1 MLNFITQKII
11 KPFSSVLRQHRKP
24 YLLILLFFLGLQ
36 LSCDT
41 ELFELDKLSQNTG
54 LTPSLQFPIAQAEI
68 QLNSYLDSLDFDV
81 DYERDDYATIYVS
94 DSIQRLVESSFEDVY
109 DPTEL
114 STMVESSYT
123 LSPIELEDTTN
134 NLDRISMSDLT
145 GFPNGTSLAIPQFHD
160 TISLGS
166 LDMYNEPYRSAR
178 FFDGSIEFLVTN
190 ELPIDAEKKILLY
203 DENDQLITSSETFSV
218 AKNTSETS
226 SIQIDGLIISKRLE
240 ARLEIQSQGSAQPI
254 TVDSQSQFVNTQF
267 NLLGARVDQLVLNQA
282 KSFNYTFSTAIQFDE
297 SDDISLEKMF
307 LEESIMKLEFINQI
321 DHPIELH
328 ISSGDLTVDG
338 LPLQLHYTI
347 LRNNQ
352 TQVFPEDLKN
362 TDIEFTSDPVTGN
375 SQFSIDY
382 DLTLDLQPGDMLE
395 ANRDLR
401 YKALFEVVDFEYV
414 YGNFTNKQHIVSD
427 SIRINQKLSE
437 LYDKVNVVDPKL
449 SFTAHNGFGI
459 PLSFSYDLFGKRT
472 DGSQLEFVSANNS
485 QDIDAPAQLY
495 DVTTTTWFYDRS
507 NSNLDEWVSF
517 FPDDEIEF
525 EATLEINPNAV
536 NDNFLHDDSEFWID
550 IYAETPLHFNID
562 NVEILDTLTIDSPI
576 DTSDLDQILEATL
589 HFDYRSELPLEV
601 QLRTQMIDTLSK
613 NVFFEL
619 DPLLL
624 NPAPISDI
632 GEVTE
637 PATGR
642 MSISLTQYE
651 ITDLADVN
659 GIPFELTISSSDA
672 ETKNAIISADSTIE
686 LKVQVEVKIDVD
698 E

>member
-226 SIQIDGLIISKRLE
+226 SIQIDGLTISKRLE

-659 GIPFELTISSSDA
+659 GIPFELTISSSDP
-672 ETKNAIISADSTIE
+672 ETKDAKISANSTIE
-686 LKVQVEVKIDVD
+686 LKVQVEVKIDLD

>member
-1 MLNFITQKII
+1 MFSFTSQHFLTKI
-11 KPFSSVLRQHRKP
+11 SALRQYRKSN
-24 YLLILLFFLGLQ
+24 LLLLLFLGFQ

-41 ELFELDKLSQNTG
+41 ELLEIDKLSQNTG
-54 LTPSLQFPIAQAEI
+54 LTPIVQLPIAQAEV

-81 DYERDDYATIYVS
+81 DYDRDEYATIYVS
-94 DSIQRLVESSFEDVY
+94 DSIQRLLEISIQDVY

-114 STMVESSYT
+114 SAEVESSYT

-134 NLDRISMSDLT
+134 DFDRKSMSEVTQIPDSTTTVIPPFQSTIVL
-145 GFPNGTSLAIPQFHD
+145 GT
-160 TISLGS
+160 
-166 LDMYNEPYRSAR
+166 LDIYNEPYKSAR
-178 FFDGSIEFLVTN
+178 FFDGSIEFTVTN
-190 ELPIDAEKKILLY
+190 EFPIDADIRILLY
-203 DENDQLITSSETFSV
+203 DENNQLITSSETFTA

-226 SIQIDGLIISKRLE
+226 AIQIDGLTISKILE
-240 ARLEIQSQGSAQPI
+240 ARLEIQSPGTTQPI
-254 TVDSQSQFVNTQF
+254 TTDNQSQFIDTQF
-267 NLLGARVDQLVLNQA
+267 NLSDARVDQLVLNQA
-282 KSFNYTFSTAIQFDE
+282 ESFNYTFSTSVELDE
-297 SDDISLEKMF
+297 SGDILLEKMF
-307 LEESIMKLEFINQI
+307 LEESIMKLEFVNQI
-321 DHPIELH
+321 DLPLELH

-347 LRNNQ
+347 FRNNQ

-362 TDIEFTSDPVTGN
+362 TAIEFTSDPITGN

-382 DLTLDLQPGDMLE
+382 DLTLDLQPGDVLE
-395 ANRDLR
+395 ANRDLS

-427 SIRINQKLSE
+427 SIRINEKLSE

-449 SFTAHNGFGI
+449 TFTAHNGFGI
-459 PLSFSYDLFGKRT
+459 PLSFSYDLFGTRT
-472 DGSQLEFVSANNS
+472 DGSQFEFVFDNND
-485 QDIDAPAQLY
+485 QAIDAATQLY
-495 DVTTTTWFYDRS
+495 EIAPSEWFYDKS
-507 NSNLDEWVSF
+507 NSNLDELISF
-517 FPDDEIEF
+517 IPDDKLNLD
-525 EATLEINPNAV
+525 ATLDVNPDAV
-536 NDNFLHDDSEFWID
+536 NDNFLHDESEFWID
-550 IYAETPLHFNID
+550 IYAEAPLHFNIK

-576 DTSDLDQILEATL
+576 DTSDHNQILEATL

-624 NPAPISDI
+624 NPASISEI

-637 PATGR
+637 PGTGR
-642 MSISLTQYE
+642 MSISLTEDE

-659 GIPFELTISSSDA
+659 GIPFELTISSSDP
-672 ETKNAIISADSTIE
+672 ETKDAKISANSTIE

>member
-1 MLNFITQKII
+1 LFSFTSQHFLTKI
-11 KPFSSVLRQHRKP
+11 SALRQYRKSN
-24 YLLILLFFLGLQ
+24 LLLLLFLGFQ

-41 ELFELDKLSQNTG
+41 ELLEIDKLSQNTG
-54 LTPSLQFPIAQAEI
+54 LTPIVQLPIAQAEV

-81 DYERDDYATIYVS
+81 DYDRDEYATIYVS
-94 DSIQRLVESSFEDVY
+94 DSIQRLLEISIQDVY

-114 STMVESSYT
+114 SAEVESSYT

-134 NLDRISMSDLT
+134 DFDRKSMSEVTQIPDSTTTVIPPFQSTIVL
-145 GFPNGTSLAIPQFHD
+145 GT
-160 TISLGS
+160 
-166 LDMYNEPYRSAR
+166 LDIYNEPYKSAR
-178 FFDGSIEFLVTN
+178 FFDGSIEFTVTN
-190 ELPIDAEKKILLY
+190 EFPIDADIRILLY
-203 DENDQLITSSETFSV
+203 DENNQLITSSETFTA

-226 SIQIDGLIISKRLE
+226 AIQIDGLTISKILE
-240 ARLEIQSQGSAQPI
+240 ARLEIQSPGTTQPI
-254 TVDSQSQFVNTQF
+254 TTDNQSQFIDTQF
-267 NLLGARVDQLVLNQA
+267 NLSDARVDQLVLNQA
-282 KSFNYTFSTAIQFDE
+282 ESFNYTFSTSVELDE
-297 SDDISLEKMF
+297 SGDILLEKMF
-307 LEESIMKLEFINQI
+307 LEESIMKLEFVNQI
-321 DHPIELH
+321 DLPLELH

-347 LRNNQ
+347 FRNNQ

-362 TDIEFTSDPVTGN
+362 TAIEFTSDPITGN

-382 DLTLDLQPGDMLE
+382 DLTLDLQPGDVLE
-395 ANRDLR
+395 ANRDLS

-427 SIRINQKLSE
+427 SIRINEKLSE

-449 SFTAHNGFGI
+449 TFTAHNGFGI
-459 PLSFSYDLFGKRT
+459 PLSFSYDLFGTRT
-472 DGSQLEFVSANNS
+472 DGSQFEFVFDNND
-485 QDIDAPAQLY
+485 QAIDAATQLY
-495 DVTTTTWFYDRS
+495 EIAPSEWFYDKS
-507 NSNLDEWVSF
+507 NSNLDELISF
-517 FPDDEIEF
+517 IPDDKLNLD
-525 EATLEINPNAV
+525 ATLDVNPDAV
-536 NDNFLHDDSEFWID
+536 NDNFLHDESEFWID
-550 IYAETPLHFNID
+550 IYAEAPLHFNIK

-576 DTSDLDQILEATL
+576 DTSDHNQILEATL

-624 NPAPISDI
+624 NPASISEI

-637 PATGR
+637 PGTGR
-642 MSISLTQYE
+642 MSISLTEDE

-659 GIPFELTISSSDA
+659 GIPFELTISSSDP
-672 ETKNAIISADSTIE
+672 ETKDAKISANSTIE

>member
-1 MLNFITQKII
+1 MSNFEEQSFLIKIYI
-11 KPFSSVLRQHRKP
+11 LRQYRKL
-24 YLLILLFFLGLQ
+24 YSLLLIFLLGLQ

-41 ELFELDKLSQNTG
+41 ELLELDKLSQNTG
-54 LTPSLQFPIAQAEI
+54 LTPSLQLPIAQAEI
-68 QLNSYLDSLDFDV
+68 QLNSYLDSLDFYV
-81 DYERDDYATIYVS
+81 DYERDTYATIYVS
-94 DSIQRLVESSFEDVY
+94 DSIQRLVETSFEDVY
-109 DPTEL
+109 DPTGL
-114 STMVESSYT
+114 STVVESSYT
-123 LSPIELEDTTN
+123 LSPIELEDTTS

-145 GFPNGTSLAIPQFHD
+145 GFPNGTPLTISQFHD
-160 TISLGS
+160 TISLGI
-166 LDMYNEPYRSAR
+166 LDMYNEDYRSVR
-178 FFDGSIEFLVTN
+178 FFDGSIEFSVTN

-218 AKNTSETS
+218 AKNSSETATV
-226 SIQIDGLIISKRLE
+226 QIEGLIISKRIE
-240 ARLEIQSQGSAQPI
+240 ARLEIQSQGSAQLI
-254 TVDSQSQFVNTQF
+254 TVDSQQFVDTQF
-267 NLLGARVDQLVLNQA
+267 NLLNASIDQLELNQA
-282 KSFNYTFSTAIQFDE
+282 KSFNYTFSTSVELDE
-297 SDDISLEKMF
+297 SGDISLTQMY
-307 LEESIMKLEFINQI
+307 LEESIMDLEFVNQI

-347 LRNNQ
+347 IGNDQ
-352 TQVFPEDLKN
+352 TQVFSEDLKN
-362 TDIEFTSDPVTGN
+362 TQIEFTSDPITGI

-382 DLTLDLQPGDMLE
+382 DLTLNLQPSDVLE

-427 SIRINQKLSE
+427 SIRINEKLSE
-437 LYDKVNVVDPKL
+437 LYDKVNVINPKL
-449 SFTAHNGFGI
+449 TFTAHNGFGI
-459 PLSFSYDLFGKRT
+459 PLSFAYDLFGMRT
-472 DGSQLEFVSANNS
+472 DGSQFEFVLDNND
-485 QDIDAPAQLY
+485 QAIEAATQLY
-495 DVTTTTWFYDRS
+495 EIAPSEWFYDKY
-507 NSNLDEWVSF
+507 NSNLDELISF
-517 FPDDEIEF
+517 IPDDKLNLDAI
-525 EATLEINPNAV
+525 LDVNPNAV
-536 NDNFLHDDSEFWID
+536 NDNFLHDESEFWID
-550 IYAETPLHFNID
+550 IYAETPLHFNIN

-576 DTSDLDQILEATL
+576 DTSDLNQILEATL

-624 NPAPISDI
+624 NPASISDI

-642 MSISLTQYE
+642 MSISLTEDE

-659 GIPFELTISSSDA
+659 GIPFELTISSSDP
-672 ETKNAIISADSTIE
+672 ETKDAIISANSTIE
-686 LKVQVEVKIDVD
+686 LQVQVEVKIDLD

>member
-1 MLNFITQKII
+1 M
-11 KPFSSVLRQHRKP
+11 RQYRKSN
-24 YLLILLFFLGLQ
+24 LLLLLFLGFQ

-41 ELFELDKLSQNTG
+41 ELLEIDKLSQNTG
-54 LTPSLQFPIAQAEI
+54 LTPIVQLPIAQAEV

-81 DYERDDYATIYVS
+81 DYDRDDYATIYVS
-94 DSIQRLVESSFEDVY
+94 DSIQRLLEISIQDVY

-114 STMVESSYT
+114 SAEVESSYT

-134 NLDRISMSDLT
+134 DFDRKSMSEVIQIPDSTTTVIPLFQST
-145 GFPNGTSLAIPQFHD
+145 IVLGT
-160 TISLGS
+160 
-166 LDMYNEPYRSAR
+166 LDIYNEPYQSAR
-178 FFDGSIEFLVTN
+178 FFDGSIEFTVTN
-190 ELPIDAEKKILLY
+190 EFPIDADIRILLY
-203 DENDQLITSSETFSV
+203 DENNQLITSSETFTA

-226 SIQIDGLIISKRLE
+226 AIQIDGLTISKRLE
-240 ARLEIQSQGSAQPI
+240 ARLEIQSPGTTQPI
-254 TVDSQSQFVNTQF
+254 TTDYQSQFIDTQF
-267 NLLGARVDQLVLNQA
+267 NLSDARVDQLVLNQA
-282 KSFNYTFSTAIQFDE
+282 ESFNYTFSTSVELDE
-297 SDDISLEKMF
+297 SGDILLEKMF
-307 LEESIMKLEFINQI
+307 LEESIMKLEFVNQI
-321 DHPIELH
+321 DLPLELH

-338 LPLQLHYTI
+338 SPLQLHYTI
-347 LRNNQ
+347 LGNNQ
-352 TQVFPEDLKN
+352 TQVFSEDLKN
-362 TDIEFTSDPVTGN
+362 TAIEFTSDPATGN
-375 SQFSIDY
+375 RQFSIDY
-382 DLTLDLQPGDMLE
+382 DLTLNLQPGDVLE
-395 ANRDLR
+395 ANRDLS

-414 YGNFTNKQHIVSD
+414 YGNFTPKQHMVSD
-427 SIRINQKLSE
+427 SIRIDQKLSE
-437 LYDKVNVVDPKL
+437 LYNKVNVVDPKL
-449 SFTAHNGFGI
+449 TFTAHNGFGI

-472 DGSQLEFVSANNS
+472 DGSQFEFVLDTNN
-485 QDIDAPAQLY
+485 QAIDAAPQLY
-495 DVTTTTWFYDRS
+495 EIASSEWFYDKS
-507 NSNLDEWVSF
+507 NSNLDELISF
-517 FPDDEIEF
+517 IPDDKLNLD
-525 EATLEINPNAV
+525 ATFDVNPNAV
-536 NDNFLHDDSEFWID
+536 NDNFLHDESEFWID
-550 IYAETPLHFNID
+550 IYAETPLHFNIN

-642 MSISLTQYE
+642 MSISLTEDE

-659 GIPFELTISSSDA
+659 GIPFELTISSSDP
-672 ETKNAIISADSTIE
+672 ETKDAKISANSTIE

>member
-1 MLNFITQKII
+1 MFSFTAQHFLTKI
-11 KPFSSVLRQHRKP
+11 SALRQYRKSN
-24 YLLILLFFLGLQ
+24 LLLLLFLGFQ

-41 ELFELDKLSQNTG
+41 ELLEIDKLSQNTG
-54 LTPSLQFPIAQAEI
+54 LTPIVQLPIAQAEV

-81 DYERDDYATIYVS
+81 DYDRDDYATIYVS
-94 DSIQRLVESSFEDVY
+94 DSIQRLLEISIQDVY

-114 STMVESSYT
+114 SAEVESSYT

-134 NLDRISMSDLT
+134 DFDRKSMSEVIQIPDSTTTVIPLFQST
-145 GFPNGTSLAIPQFHD
+145 IVLGT
-160 TISLGS
+160 
-166 LDMYNEPYRSAR
+166 LDIYNEPYQSAR
-178 FFDGSIEFLVTN
+178 FFDGSIEFTVTN
-190 ELPIDAEKKILLY
+190 EFPIDADIRILLY
-203 DENDQLITSSETFSV
+203 DENNQLITSSETFTA

-226 SIQIDGLIISKRLE
+226 AIQIDGLTISKRLE
-240 ARLEIQSQGSAQPI
+240 ARLEIQSPGTTQPI
-254 TVDSQSQFVNTQF
+254 TTDYQSQFIDTQF
-267 NLLGARVDQLVLNQA
+267 NLSDARVDQLVLNQA
-282 KSFNYTFSTAIQFDE
+282 ESFNYTFSTSVELDE
-297 SDDISLEKMF
+297 SGDILLEKMF
-307 LEESIMKLEFINQI
+307 LEESIMKLEFVNQI
-321 DHPIELH
+321 DLPLELH

-338 LPLQLHYTI
+338 SPLQLHYTI
-347 LRNNQ
+347 LGNNQ
-352 TQVFPEDLKN
+352 TQVFSEDLKN
-362 TDIEFTSDPVTGN
+362 TAIEFTSDPATGN
-375 SQFSIDY
+375 RQFSIDY
-382 DLTLDLQPGDMLE
+382 DLTLNLQPGDVLE
-395 ANRDLR
+395 ANRDLS

-414 YGNFTNKQHIVSD
+414 YGNFTPKQHMVSD
-427 SIRINQKLSE
+427 SIRIDQKLSE
-437 LYDKVNVVDPKL
+437 LYNKVNVVDPKL
-449 SFTAHNGFGI
+449 TFTAHNGFGI

-472 DGSQLEFVSANNS
+472 DGSQFEFVLDTNN
-485 QDIDAPAQLY
+485 QAIDAAPQLY
-495 DVTTTTWFYDRS
+495 EIASSEWFYDKS
-507 NSNLDEWVSF
+507 NSNLDELISF
-517 FPDDEIEF
+517 IPDDKLNLD
-525 EATLEINPNAV
+525 ATFDVNPNAV
-536 NDNFLHDDSEFWID
+536 NDNFLHDESEFWID
-550 IYAETPLHFNID
+550 IYAETPLHFNIN

-642 MSISLTQYE
+642 MSISLTEDE

-659 GIPFELTISSSDA
+659 GIPFELTISSSDP
-672 ETKNAIISADSTIE
+672 ETKDAKISANSTIE

>member
-1 MLNFITQKII
+1 L
-11 KPFSSVLRQHRKP
+11 
-24 YLLILLFFLGLQ
+24 FLGFQ

-41 ELFELDKLSQNTG
+41 ELLEIDKLSQNTG
-54 LTPSLQFPIAQAEI
+54 LTPIVQLPIAQAEV

-81 DYERDDYATIYVS
+81 DYDRDEYATIYVS
-94 DSIQRLVESSFEDVY
+94 DSIQRLLEISIQDVY

-114 STMVESSYT
+114 SAEVESSYT

-134 NLDRISMSDLT
+134 DFDRKSMSEVTQIPDSTTTVIPPFQSTIVL
-145 GFPNGTSLAIPQFHD
+145 GT
-160 TISLGS
+160 
-166 LDMYNEPYRSAR
+166 LDIYNEPYKSAR
-178 FFDGSIEFLVTN
+178 FFDGSIEFTVTN
-190 ELPIDAEKKILLY
+190 EFPIDADIRILLY
-203 DENDQLITSSETFSV
+203 DENNQLITSSETFTA

-226 SIQIDGLIISKRLE
+226 AIQIDGLTISKILE
-240 ARLEIQSQGSAQPI
+240 ARLEIQSPGTTQPI
-254 TVDSQSQFVNTQF
+254 TTDNQSQFIDTQF
-267 NLLGARVDQLVLNQA
+267 NLSDARVDQLVLNQA
-282 KSFNYTFSTAIQFDE
+282 ESFNYTFSTSVELDE
-297 SDDISLEKMF
+297 SGDILLEKMF
-307 LEESIMKLEFINQI
+307 LEESIMKLEFVNQI
-321 DHPIELH
+321 DLPLELH

-347 LRNNQ
+347 FRNNQ

-362 TDIEFTSDPVTGN
+362 TAIEFTSDPITGN

-382 DLTLDLQPGDMLE
+382 DLTLDLQPGDVLE
-395 ANRDLR
+395 ANRDLS

-427 SIRINQKLSE
+427 SIRINEKLSE

-449 SFTAHNGFGI
+449 TFTAHNGFGI
-459 PLSFSYDLFGKRT
+459 PLSFSYDLFGTRT
-472 DGSQLEFVSANNS
+472 DGSQFEFVFDNND
-485 QDIDAPAQLY
+485 QAIDAATQLY
-495 DVTTTTWFYDRS
+495 EIAPSEWFYDKS
-507 NSNLDEWVSF
+507 NSNLDELISF
-517 FPDDEIEF
+517 IPDDKLNLD
-525 EATLEINPNAV
+525 ATLDVNPDAV
-536 NDNFLHDDSEFWID
+536 NDNFLHDESEFWID
-550 IYAETPLHFNID
+550 IYAEAPLHFNIK

-576 DTSDLDQILEATL
+576 DTSDHNQILEATL

-624 NPAPISDI
+624 NPASISEI

-637 PATGR
+637 PGTGR
-642 MSISLTQYE
+642 MSISLTEDE

-659 GIPFELTISSSDA
+659 GIPFELTISSSDP
-672 ETKNAIISADSTIE
+672 ETKDAKISANSTIE